1 MARDRRDIAD
11 REGAARTAT
20 STSASS
26 DPSVSTPPPGKA
38 LAGTRPNA
46 QHHDQLLALIRA
58 LARDAARA
66 DHVAERGA
74 PDD

>member
-11 REGAARTAT
+11 REGAAQAAAVPV
-20 STSASS
+20 ASP
-26 DPSVSTPPPGKA
+26 DDKA
-38 LAGTRPNA
+38 LAGNHEPA
-46 QHHDQLLALIRA
+46 QHPEHLLALVRA

-66 DHVAERGA
+66 DHATERGA

>member
-11 REGAARTAT
+11 SEDAARTAT
-20 STSASS
+20 VPSA
-26 DPSVSTPPPGKA
+26 PPDDKA
-38 LAGTRPNA
+38 LAGNHEPA
-46 QHHDQLLALIRA
+46 QHRDQLLALVRA

-66 DHVAERGA
+66 DHAAERGA